1 MKTASDREIQK
12 EAGADMM
19 ENRQAESAATGQ
31 PVLSVENLSIE
42 LRLPHGRFNVVENVS
57 FDLLPGETLGIVG
70 ESGSGKSMTAAGILR
85 VLPKPAAE
93 VVGGRIMFN
102 GNDLLTMPEQEFRKV
117 RGREIG
123 MILQNPH
130 TSLNPVYT
138 CGNQLVEALRI
149 QDSTAGGAA
158 LKQKAVELFKAVGLS
173 DPEQR
178 LKAYP
183 HQISGGMK
191 QRVVGALAI
200 SGTPKVLIAD
210 EPTTA
215 LDVTIQLQ
223 YLELLR
229 ELQNRTGM
237 ALIFITHDFG
247 IVSKLCD
254 RILVMYGGRAV
265 EYGKTIDV
273 FDHPSHPYTR
283 ALIASVPSVKRKAER
298 LQAIDGQPPV
308 VGEIPFGCPFAP
320 RCAQKFE
327 PCAKMP
333 PSFPALSEDD
343 ATHSAACWL
352 LDKEGEK

>member
-1 MKTASDREIQK
+1 MTEVKQASVDQ
-12 EAGADMM
+12 
-19 ENRQAESAATGQ
+19 ESAAGREEA
-31 PVLSVENLSIE
+31 VLSVQGLTIQ

-57 FDLLPGETLGIVG
+57 YDLYPGETLGIVG
-70 ESGSGKSMTAAGILR
+70 ESGSGKSMTASGILQ

-93 VVGGRIMFN
+93 VVDGRIMF
-102 GNDLLTMPEQEFRKV
+102 GGKDLLKMPEKEFRKI

-149 QDSTAGGAA
+149 QDGKAESGA
-158 LKQKAVELFKAVGLS
+158 LRQKAIDLFKAVGLS

-178 LKAYP
+178 LKAFP

-191 QRVVGALAI
+191 QRVVGALAM
-200 SGTPKVLIAD
+200 SGAPKVLIAD

-223 YLELLR
+223 YLELLK
-229 ELQNRTGM
+229 ELQRKTNM

-254 RILVMYGGRAV
+254 RILVMYGGKVV
-265 EYGKTIDV
+265 EYGRTLDV
-273 FDHPSHPYTR
+273 FDHPSHPYTK
-283 ALIASVPSVKRKAER
+283 ALIGSVPSVKKKVER
-298 LQAIDGQPPV
+298 LHAIEGQPPV
-308 VGEIPFGCPFAP
+308 VGEIGDGCPFAP
-320 RCAQKFE
+320 RCPHRYE
-327 PCAKMP
+327 SCDKMP
-333 PSFPALSEDD
+333 PAFQAKSEGNAL
-343 ATHSAACWL
+343 HSAACWL
-352 LDKEGEK
+352 LDEESEK